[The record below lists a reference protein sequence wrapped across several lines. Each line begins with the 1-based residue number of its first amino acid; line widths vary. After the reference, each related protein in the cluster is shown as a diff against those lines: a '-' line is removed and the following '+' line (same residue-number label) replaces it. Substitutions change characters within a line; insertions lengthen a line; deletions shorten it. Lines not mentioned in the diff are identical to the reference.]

1 MTDEFGLLRQRVD
14 RLEDGVGAIR
24 ETLRHCLLVADQPEN
39 ALTLARRIIDG
50 LTARVIES
58 LGEKERNT
66 LDANIRVLESDAV
79 LSRGLVPGEIIT
91 LLHMIR
97 VIGNKAAHDRMNI
110 AAGPADV
117 DLVLRSVL
125 RVVEWFFA
133 EFKRGPRLD
142 PLFGGP
148 APPPRLESPGLPPAV
163 RLPALVVAGPNMAP
177 DAPIVEPRR
186 RKVFVFTD
194 RIIGLGR
201 QKTSRDARVHIVTR
215 LLPAPDPSHPNW
227 AANLENISQ
236 FHAQLWWQ
244 LGRAEIRDEHSDKG
258 VLVDDRPIAPGV
270 WTLCSLPDP
279 PVVRLGPR
287 GVAFT
292 VRELVRHA
300 GGLQVLCLQ
309 LQRLDA
315 YPMHEYL
322 LVGHP
327 LVTVGSAPASVIRFE
342 GVAGTAA
349 TLGSGE
355 RGWELRMPDA
365 EPVSIGPGREY
376 PLGATGL
383 SVKRASEHDFL
394 T

>member
-1 MTDEFGLLRQRVD
+1 V
-14 RLEDGVGAIR
+14 LEA
-24 ETLRHCLLVADQPEN
+24 
-39 ALTLARRIIDG
+39 
-50 LTARVIES
+50 

-110 AAGPADV
+110 SAGSADV

-148 APPPRLESPGLPPAV
+148 VAPPHLESPGLPPAV
-163 RLPALVVAGPNMAP
+163 RLPPIVVLGRNVAP

-194 RIIGLGR
+194 RLIGFGR
-201 QKTSRDARVHIVTR
+201 QKTSRDPRVHIVAR
-215 LLPAPDPSHPNW
+215 LLPAADPSHPNW

-236 FHAQLWWQ
+236 FHAQVWWQ

-258 VLVDDRPIAPGV
+258 VLLDDRPIAPGV

-315 YPMHEYL
+315 YPSHEYL
-322 LVGHP
+322 LAGQP
-327 LVTVGSAPASVIRFE
+327 LVTVGSAPGCVARFD
-342 GVAGTAA
+342 GVADSVAD
-349 TLGSGE
+349 LGSGE
-355 RGWELRMPDA
+355 RGWEIRMPGTD
-365 EPVSIGPGREY
+365 PVPVEPGREY
-376 PLGATGL
+376 PLGASGL